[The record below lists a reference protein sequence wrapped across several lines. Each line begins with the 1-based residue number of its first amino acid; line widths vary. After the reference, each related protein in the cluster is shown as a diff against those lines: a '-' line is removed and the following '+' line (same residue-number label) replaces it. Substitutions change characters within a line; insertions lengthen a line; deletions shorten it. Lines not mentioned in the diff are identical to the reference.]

1 LERQEKNRC
10 LARVRLQYVCSVRKQ
25 LNQNRNKQYQEKL
38 TYNLQ
43 GHWQNRQGCWTNISL
58 VYGQNIMALSSR
70 QTYLAKTFDNMHDK
84 LNNAYEEAFDGEFE
98 QCKNTVNSLIYDL
111 RQLKKSMEP

>member
-1 LERQEKNRC
+1 
-10 LARVRLQYVCSVRKQ
+10 
-25 LNQNRNKQYQEKL
+25 
-38 TYNLQ
+38 
-43 GHWQNRQGCWTNISL
+43 
-58 VYGQNIMALSSR
+58 MALTSR